1 MMLRTKLLAFL
12 AALAASK
19 HAIGGIV
26 TTGVLAAAISPALGF
41 DPWTWVLGAI
51 GGIVVRVKLP
61 PTSRPDS
68 IINGVIS
75 VILAG
80 LGAPFLTE
88 FLTFDNTPKPN
99 LYLIAFILAAVWPWV
114 LSALWKVAK
123 RKLDSWGEK

>member
-1 MMLRTKLLAFL
+1 MTLRTKLLAFL

-19 HAIGGIV
+19 HAIGGIL

-80 LGAPFLTE
+80 LGAPFLTAM
-88 FLTFDNTPKPN
+88 LTFDGMPKPN
-99 LYLIAFILAAVWPWV
+99 LYLVAFILAAVWPWV
-114 LSALWKVAK
+114 LSAIWKAAK
-123 RKLDSWGEK
+123 SKIESWSKS